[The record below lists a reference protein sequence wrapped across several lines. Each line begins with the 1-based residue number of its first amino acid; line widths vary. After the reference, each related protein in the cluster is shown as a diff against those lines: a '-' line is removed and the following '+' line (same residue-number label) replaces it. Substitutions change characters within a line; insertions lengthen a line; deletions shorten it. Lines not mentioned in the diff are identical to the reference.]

1 VLIIY
6 LLLMNCRISHPNG
19 NINCGIDLPSSKS
32 ISNRLLIIQ
41 ALCEKEF
48 RIQNLSNSEDTKS
61 LKNTLNSASNKIDVG
76 AAGTSFRFLTS
87 YLSTKK
93 GEEFTLTGSN
103 RMKERPIKQLVE
115 SLKELGAEIEYKEQ
129 ECFPPLEIVGKNL
142 KGGKVHIDGEVSS
155 QFITSLLL
163 IAPSLKNGLE
173 LTITGELVSKPYIKM
188 TLSLM
193 QEFGVSHSWIN
204 NIIKIKSQKYIAK
217 DYTVESDWSAA
228 SFWFETAALSNN
240 CNIKLNGLSENSI
253 QGDKK
258 IMELFE
264 KLGVHSVF
272 EKETLTLTNNNN
284 NLNFPNTLDL
294 LETPDLYQPL
304 KCTLFGLKKIVEFTG
319 LNTLKDKET
328 DRVTAVESEIL
339 NLTSSKIIKTY
350 KDHRMAMSFTP
361 LCLKFGELQINNMK
375 VVNKS
380 YPHYWED
387 LKKAGFIITPS
398 AH

>member
-1 VLIIY
+1 
-6 LLLMNCRISHPNG
+6 M
-19 NINCGIDLPSSKS
+19 
-32 ISNRLLIIQ
+32 
-41 ALCEKEF
+41 
-48 RIQNLSNSEDTKS
+48 
-61 LKNTLNSASNKIDVG
+61 
-76 AAGTSFRFLTS
+76 
-87 YLSTKK
+87 
-93 GEEFTLTGSN
+93 
-103 RMKERPIKQLVE
+103 LVE

-284 NLNFPNTLDL
+284 LNFPNTLDL